1 MRVIRII
8 ILLLNI
14 FKTVYL
20 KPKFNFFIPSSFI
33 CGFVFHLEVEPRSQ
47 NISITYSQWLLNVI
61 LLNTITTSKKKK
73 SALSICSK
81 CIFDGCF
88 CIFVIDFFFPLPSV
102 TQLDKSYIVVI
113 INGDIKSIRNWL
125 GIIKLRFWVRF

>member
-1 MRVIRII
+1 MRVFRII

-14 FKTVYL
+14 FKPVYL
-20 KPKFNFFIPSSFI
+20 RPKFNFFIPSSFI
-33 CGFVFHLEVEPRSQ
+33 CGFVFYLEVEPRSQ

-61 LLNTITTSKKKK
+61 PLNTITTSKKKK
-73 SALSICSK
+73 KSALSVCSK

-88 CIFVIDFFFPLPSV
+88 SFLVIDFFPLSSI
-102 TQLDKSYIVVI
+102 TQLNESYIVVI
-113 INGDIKSIRNWL
+113 FNGDIKSIRNRL